1 MTTTTH
7 TVEIGT
13 SKSGKL
19 TATTP
24 GGLYVAAVDTLDA
37 LPSLAASVRRCRE
50 VWDGER
56 DSLTQVRAW
65 LDLADHH
72 PLGAL
77 ALRIAASE
85 WGATADDPER
95 DRVTTIAL
103 GDRRGDGSRIP
114 GARFER
120 IAERVAAEAEAR
132 GGTVYAVTYG
142 DGVGSDGE
150 NDGEAERSAVILVG
164 NVDDVAGL
172 RERVAAMLRASGMTS
187 AAFATDGEHEPV
199 FDTPTGER
207 RGDVEVTFPARRADG
222 RPVVMDHAQGVAS
235 YVAATLGHLG
245 AVEVTSRVTGDRGT
259 VIRGKASRAEM
270 IAGLDHLAVVLG
282 TQGRIIGV
290 DGSTVRVEGVADYVE
305 TRW

>member
-1 MTTTTH
+1 MTTTAD
-7 TVEIGT
+7 TVEIRT
-13 SKSGKL
+13 SRTGKL
-19 TATTP
+19 AAVTP
-24 GGLYVAAVDTLDA
+24 SGLYVATVDTLDA

-50 VWDGER
+50 VYDGEA
-56 DSLTQVRAW
+56 DALSGVRGW
-65 LDLADHH
+65 LDLADQH

-103 GDRRGDGSRIP
+103 GDLRHDGSRIP
-114 GARFER
+114 ADGFER

-142 DGVGSDGE
+142 EGVGSDGD

-164 NVDDVAGL
+164 NLDDVAGL
-172 RERVAAMLRASGMTS
+172 RRHVAEALRASGLTS

-207 RGDVEVTFPARRADG
+207 RVDVEVTFPARRADG

-235 YVAATLGHLG
+235 YVAATLGRHG

-259 VIRGKASRAEM
+259 VIRGKASRAEI
-270 IAGLDHLAVVLG
+270 IAGLDHLGVVLG

>member
-1 MTTTTH
+1 MTTTKA
-7 TVEIGT
+7 TVEIST
-13 SKSGKL
+13 SRTGKL
-19 TATTP
+19 AATTP
-24 GGLYVAAVDTLDA
+24 GGLYVATVDTLDA

-65 LDLADHH
+65 LDLVDDH

-95 DRVTTIAL
+95 DHVTTIAL
-103 GDRRGDGSRIP
+103 G
-114 GARFER
+114 
-120 IAERVAAEAEAR
+120 
-132 GGTVYAVTYG
+132 
-142 DGVGSDGE
+142 
-150 NDGEAERSAVILVG
+150 
-164 NVDDVAGL
+164 
-172 RERVAAMLRASGMTS
+172 
-187 AAFATDGEHEPV
+187 
-199 FDTPTGER
+199 ER
-207 RGDVEVTFPARRADG
+207 RVDVEITFPARRADG
-222 RPVVMDHAQGVAS
+222 RPVVMDHAQGVAT
-235 YVAATLGHLG
+235 YVAATLGRLG
-245 AVEVTSRVTGDRGT
+245 AVEITSRVTGDRGT

-282 TQGRIIGV
+282 TQGRVIGV